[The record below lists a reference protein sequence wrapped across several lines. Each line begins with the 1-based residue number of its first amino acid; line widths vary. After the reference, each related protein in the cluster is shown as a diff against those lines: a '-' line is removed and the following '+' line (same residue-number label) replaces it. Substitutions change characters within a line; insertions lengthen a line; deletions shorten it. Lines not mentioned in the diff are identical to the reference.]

1 MKMVLV
7 DEWWLIR
14 MFFTLS
20 LSLSTMDIDIATSN
34 RNTAATTTTPAAGA
48 KNPHIFSR
56 KIEGKK
62 RRREKYN
69 KKSSR
74 GKNKVCR
81 PSAVGPT
88 ANIWKKNWK
97 NMMILVDSW
106 LYRAANSF
114 PSIYEFIY
122 LFSLRHFSSTSLYT
136 SWWAVVIAIIHR
148 FTPVDIIWYC
158 YLSSS
163 RSGRP
168 GKGDSHDRGGK

>member
-20 LSLSTMDIDIATSN
+20 LSLYYGHRHSYIESEYGSNNNNTSSRGKKSTHIQSKN
-34 RNTAATTTTPAAGA
+34 R
-48 KNPHIFSR
+48 R
-56 KIEGKK
+56 KK

-136 SWWAVVIAIIHR
+136 SWWAVVITIIHR